1 MRIYL
6 FFRTADDEFQK
17 KLAKSLNK
25 QAIHLIGTFDD
36 KSLNIEK
43 IYLAKAIIISAL
55 CFENL
60 KQKLE
65 FGMEILAETINE
77 EILKDE
83 CTSHVHQSTFFF
95 FEINDRYKKF
105 LGLSNIPV
113 PRALN
118 EIITKM
124 GTILKFFKITNNELA
139 IFNEYNFIDSLQLN
153 EVIKRSNTKTRIPK
167 ELNFSK
173 FKRISENK
181 LNFLIDCGSPPK
193 KKNTCAIIIF

>member
-1 MRIYL
+1 
-6 FFRTADDEFQK
+6 
-17 KLAKSLNK
+17 
-25 QAIHLIGTFDD
+25 
-36 KSLNIEK
+36 
-43 IYLAKAIIISAL
+43 
-55 CFENL
+55 
-60 KQKLE
+60 
-65 FGMEILAETINE
+65 MEILAETINE
-77 EILKDE
+77 EILKDGMHF
-83 CTSHVHQSTFFF
+83 SRSPSQHFFLKSM
-95 FEINDRYKKF
+95 IDIKNF

-124 GTILKFFKITNNELA
+124 GTVLKFFKITNNELA

-173 FKRISENK
+173 FKRISENR

-193 KKNTCAIIIF
+193 KKHMRVHYLLNFLTKEKK